1 MGEPSLRIFV
11 AMPGTTA
18 GERAT
23 WANVPEVKRRLLEAL
38 SDRLSEKLG
47 RAVEIVFGKDKLGW
61 VDADVYIA
69 DLSGANP
76 NVYLELGVR
85 WALRDGITILI
96 SQDVDQVVPLPL
108 NVSANRVLSYGPTPG
123 ELDGAVDSIVA
134 SVLGAMRDPGWIDS
148 PVRSGVE
155 LLTAPRS
162 EWDGLRA
169 QLRHLQELHADELVA
184 AAKDVPPARA
194 IELLRRAIDRN
205 PVSVQAHYQLGVV
218 LRRAADYSGA
228 ISELCMVTELKADF
242 AEGWR
247 ELGLALSKS
256 GELARAEE
264 AFNRATELDPADAET
279 WSNLG
284 GLRRRLARSPA
295 DGKLDWAKLREARSA
310 YQHACE
316 IVGND
321 TYPLVNVARLDL
333 LLSAHWPGTRQAALA
348 SLHRLRHLARF
359 ESETAK
365 QPGGDPEQ
373 KPWKVLDLADTLL
386 LTGQVDEGLTELLEA
401 IDLIDP
407 RNREAYLTSVIEP
420 LQDFINVEVLDE
432 PAAAGVIKA
441 VETCRAAIDAVRP
454 RRPGPRKADS

>member
-264 AFNRATELDPADAET
+264 AFNRATE
-279 WSNLG
+279 
-284 GLRRRLARSPA
+284 
-295 DGKLDWAKLREARSA
+295 
-310 YQHACE
+310 
-316 IVGND
+316 
-321 TYPLVNVARLDL
+321 
-333 LLSAHWPGTRQAALA
+333 
-348 SLHRLRHLARF
+348 
-359 ESETAK
+359 
-365 QPGGDPEQ
+365 
-373 KPWKVLDLADTLL
+373 
-386 LTGQVDEGLTELLEA
+386 
-401 IDLIDP
+401 
-407 RNREAYLTSVIEP
+407 
-420 LQDFINVEVLDE
+420 
-432 PAAAGVIKA
+432 
-441 VETCRAAIDAVRP
+441 
-454 RRPGPRKADS
+454 